1 MKLRTSIASGLLVAS
16 VALGASSAWA
26 QQAQPTGADRNA
38 ARELAMQGIAA
49 NNRQDW
55 PTVLDRFTQAEQRF
69 HAPIHVR
76 YIAVALEHVSPPRLA
91 EAVEAWRRLSQET
104 LAPDAPAPFR
114 AAVEEARRELPRVE
128 ALLRASQSG
137 TPSTTPATTPN
148 TTPSTPSTTPTTTPS
163 TTPSTVSVQT
173 PPPGGNMVTRTVA
186 NPLRTV
192 GFVVAGVGVAALV
205 GGVITGV
212 MANGA
217 YSDLQTSCPNQTCSN
232 ASDLSQR
239 DTVDTLAGM
248 TNGLL
253 IGGGVLAAAG
263 VVMVL
268 VGGPR
273 TETVQVGFDGRGLTL
288 GGRF

>member
-1 MKLRTSIASGLLVAS
+1 MKLRTSVASGLLVAS
-16 VALGASSAWA
+16 MVLGASSAWA
-26 QQAQPTGADRNA
+26 QPAQPSGADRNA

-55 PTVLDRFTQAEQRF
+55 PVVLDRFTQAEQRF

-76 YIAVALEHVSPPRLA
+76 YIAIALEHLSPPRLA
-91 EAVEAWRRLSQET
+91 DAVEAWRRLSQEV
-104 LAPDAPAPFR
+104 LPADAPPPFR

-128 ALLRASQSG
+128 ALLRAQSG
-137 TPSTTPATTPN
+137 TPVTPPTTPPTTPVTTPVTTPPANN
-148 TTPSTPSTTPTTTPS
+148 TTP
-163 TTPSTVSVQT
+163 VSVRT
-173 PPPGGNMVTRTVA
+173 PPPPEGNTVTRTVA

-192 GFVVAGVGVAALV
+192 GFVTAGVGVAALI

-217 YSDLQTSCPNQTCSN
+217 YSDLEGACPNRMCANSN
-232 ASDLSQR
+232 DLTQR

-263 VVMVL
+263 VVLVL

-273 TETVQVGFDGRGLTL
+273 TETVQVGFNGRDLL
-288 GGRF
+288 VGGRF